1 MLQLPTQLTGQA
13 CNCKQK
19 CSMAKCW
26 LAACQLAS
34 LVLLTGMGGPAGLRH
49 TANHCIAQ
57 CQRQPE
63 AKLYVHRLHCQL
75 KQLRN
80 AVLAN
85 PTVHAHHTCVLHV
98 RLATVPL
105 ATASQGTPLPLP
117 CVVTM
122 YVESCSPPPQGTE
135 QLLQGIQEAT
145 QSTANVTEPARIH
158 TTESNFASK
167 PSPAAQ
173 PAYAHQCQHQQDQS
187 CC

>member
-1 MLQLPTQLTGQA
+1 MPLPQPTPQLPHALQAPVQFTGQGCVLHAVRLTVPLANAHAAPPFAAGVVTKNVWAQMPPLQLALQGVGVLQLPTQLTGQA
-13 CNCKQK
+13 CNCKRK

-80 AVLAN
+80 AVLA
-85 PTVHAHHTCVLHV
+85 
-98 RLATVPL
+98 
-105 ATASQGTPLPLP
+105 
-117 CVVTM
+117 
-122 YVESCSPPPQGTE
+122 SPPQYT
-135 QLLQGIQEAT
+135 
-145 QSTANVTEPARIH
+145 H
-158 TTESNFASK
+158 TIPVCYTSGW
-167 PSPAAQ
+167 PLC
-173 PAYAHQCQHQQDQS
+173 H
-187 CC
+187 